1 MNRIRCSVLLRVAL
15 GLGLCTSLAACGPVN
30 AFTVRDYMTVRSLD
44 GTTLTGRDVVPA
56 PRPREAITSDDYFG
70 IKLEHIY
77 LGPWDN
83 QNARNIGLIAEISG
97 IVPEGINCEE
107 IPESD
112 IDFDLPPE
120 RTSNALRSNECSYRT
135 IVDLKNSFNGSH
147 ISYDSTFI
155 TPTFRTRN
163 EPLQF
168 RFLMVSIRDLDL
180 ARQIFNW
187 AAEQAQRI
195 MERTGFARANP
206 VASEIVS
213 IGVSAVNWLLDA
225 AAEPTQVFDMTTDF
239 VAVETVQDSTV
250 PQNLLIA
257 GDFIIVGAREGGT
270 LISAMVAAE
279 QLYFNSGRL
288 YWTANNEEYRDA
300 AYMVFKVVRF
310 SRYPGALPFSLESIN
325 REVRGGASPEQL
337 VSDAQRTLLELQEAT
352 MLNETEG
359 DLLYNLLDWYANT
372 ASVAQRLEEGDYGAD
387 DIPLAW
393 SEVPPAL
400 VAGLLPLED
409 LASAADSMRTL
420 EERLFANYGSTP
432 GFRQAECVAIRS
444 LTQGLADRYRAA
456 RPEVVT
462 AFENLQLARLALQ
475 RDNART
481 PEEEAQFNV
490 LRQIEPSVVELVN
503 RLPETLTEPEC
514 PALRDDLVVE

>member
-1 MNRIRCSVLLRVAL
+1 
-15 GLGLCTSLAACGPVN
+15 
-30 AFTVRDYMTVRSLD
+30 
-44 GTTLTGRDVVPA
+44 
-56 PRPREAITSDDYFG
+56 
-70 IKLEHIY
+70 
-77 LGPWDN
+77 
-83 QNARNIGLIAEISG
+83 
-97 IVPEGINCEE
+97 
-107 IPESD
+107 
-112 IDFDLPPE
+112 
-120 RTSNALRSNECSYRT
+120 
-135 IVDLKNSFNGSH
+135 
-147 ISYDSTFI
+147 
-155 TPTFRTRN
+155 
-163 EPLQF
+163 
-168 RFLMVSIRDLDL
+168 
-180 ARQIFNW
+180 
-187 AAEQAQRI
+187 
-195 MERTGFARANP
+195 
-206 VASEIVS
+206 
-213 IGVSAVNWLLDA
+213 
-225 AAEPTQVFDMTTDF
+225 TQVFDMTTDF

-325 REVRGGASPEQL
+325 REVRGGASPGQL

-372 ASVAQRLEEGDYGAD
+372 ASVAQRLDEGDYGAD

-420 EERLFANYGSTP
+420 EDRLFANYGSTP

>member
-1 MNRIRCSVLLRVAL
+1 
-15 GLGLCTSLAACGPVN
+15 VN
-30 AFTVRDYMTVRSLD
+30 
-44 GTTLTGRDVVPA
+44 
-56 PRPREAITSDDYFG
+56 
-70 IKLEHIY
+70 
-77 LGPWDN
+77 
-83 QNARNIGLIAEISG
+83 
-97 IVPEGINCEE
+97 
-107 IPESD
+107 
-112 IDFDLPPE
+112 
-120 RTSNALRSNECSYRT
+120 
-135 IVDLKNSFNGSH
+135 
-147 ISYDSTFI
+147 
-155 TPTFRTRN
+155 
-163 EPLQF
+163 
-168 RFLMVSIRDLDL
+168 
-180 ARQIFNW
+180 
-187 AAEQAQRI
+187 
-195 MERTGFARANP
+195 
-206 VASEIVS
+206 

-288 YWTANNEEYRDA
+288 YWTESNEEYRDA
-300 AYMVFKVVRF
+300 AYMVFKIVRF
-310 SRYPGALPFSLESIN
+310 SRYPGALPFSLEAIN
-325 REVRGGASPEQL
+325 REVRDGASPEQL

-393 SEVPPAL
+393 SEAPPAL
-400 VAGLLPLED
+400 IAELLPLED
-409 LASAADSMRTL
+409 LSSAADSMRTL
-420 EERLFANYGSTP
+420 EDRLFANYGSTP

-456 RPEVVT
+456 RPDVVT

-481 PEEEAQFNV
+481 PEEESQFNV
-490 LRQIEPSVVELVN
+490 LRQIEPSIVEMVN
-503 RLPETLTEPEC
+503 RLPETLPEPTC
-514 PALRDDLVVE
+514 PSLREDLVVE